1 MYHLLIKEVR
11 LLVQNFINSV
21 KNFIETSV
29 KNKRH
34 NKSMFY
40 YFSFT
45 FIIIMYFIFFNANG
59 ILPDNSQI
67 MNTDLNK
74 EVDVGSTKLYLTR
87 CEYNKNQKFIEIQ
100 FKYADTDDYIKPKLD
115 FSVKAKIDIKTKLN
129 VKTMIATDDTY
140 IIHVENIPKNYEA
153 IALKITQNSNTNG
166 DYSDINASDFSLD
179 AVDNSTISTNSN
191 IISNNSATIYCDY
204 RIVKINNN
212 LEEETQK
219 YYLTNITK
227 SQINDLKKEIND
239 IDTTKK
245 DNNNLINIANTNIND
260 QNNQYKYEIKQEQSN
275 TTQNINNL
283 KANIKSI
290 NQQNKDLQNNIS
302 LLQDKI
308 EKLGEKIN
316 DITGPNVKKKA
327 KSTKPILKKPVK
339 KVKAIAKK

>member
-1 MYHLLIKEVR
+1 MF
-11 LLVQNFINSV
+11 QNFINS
-21 KNFIETSV
+21 I

-40 YFSFT
+40 YVSFT

-59 ILPDNSQI
+59 ILPDNSPI
-67 MNTDLNK
+67 INTDLNK

-87 CEYNKNQKFIEIQ
+87 CEYNKEKKFIEIQ
-100 FKYADTDDYIKPKLD
+100 FKYTDTNDFIKPKLN
-115 FSVKAKIDIKTKLN
+115 FSAKAKIDIKTKLN
-129 VKTMIATDDTY
+129 VKTMIATNDTY
-140 IIHVENIPKNYEA
+140 IIHVENIPQNYEA
-153 IALKITQNSNTNG
+153 IALKIIQNSNTNV
-166 DYSDINASDFSLD
+166 DYSGITASDFSLD
-179 AVDNSTISTNSN
+179 AINNSTNITDNN
-191 IISNNSATIYCDY
+191 IISNNSSTIYSDY
-204 RIVKINNN
+204 RKVEINNN
-212 LEEETQK
+212 LKEETQK
-219 YYLTNITK
+219 YYLVNITK
-227 SQINDLKKEIND
+227 SQINDLKKEINN

-260 QNNQYKYEIKQEQSN
+260 LNNQYKYEIKQEQSN

-290 NQQNKDLQNNIS
+290 NQQNKNLQNNIS

-316 DITGPNVKKKA
+316 DISGKTNVKKKV
-327 KSTKPILKKPVK
+327 KPVLKKPAK